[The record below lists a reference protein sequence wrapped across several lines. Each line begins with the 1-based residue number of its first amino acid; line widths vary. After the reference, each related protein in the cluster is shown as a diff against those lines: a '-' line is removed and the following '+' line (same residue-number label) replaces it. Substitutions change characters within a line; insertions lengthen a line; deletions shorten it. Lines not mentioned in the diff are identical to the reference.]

1 MNATTPIYLDYAA
14 TAPVDARVI
23 DLMTRHLGVDGIFA
37 NPASTDHAFGLR
49 AAEAVATARHR
60 LAEAVNAHPRELIWT
75 SGATEADNLA
85 LKGAVQAAR
94 GDSAHVITLTTEHKA
109 VTDTCRQLENEGVRV
124 TRLRPDAEGL

>member
-1 MNATTPIYLDYAA
+1 
-14 TAPVDARVI
+14 
-23 DLMTRHLGVDGIFA
+23 
-37 NPASTDHAFGLR
+37 
-49 AAEAVATARHR
+49 
-60 LAEAVNAHPRELIWT
+60 

-124 TRLRPDAEGL
+124 TRLRPDAEGLIRPTDVSAALEPDTAVVSVMLVNNETGVIQDIAGIAWELRDHRCLLHVDAAHALGRV